1 MINKTLGFIGTGNM
15 GQALIKGLLKAGRI
29 ESQQIIATDLDK
41 AKLAFLEGET
51 NIRIV
56 EQDKQAVEVSEAVL
70 LCVKPAAITHLLKNI
85 APVLT
90 PEKVI
95 ISIAAGIGT
104 QQIEEIIGEGIPVIR
119 VMPNTPA
126 MVGAGISAISP
137 GKYAGPGEAQLAVA
151 IFGAVGEVVAINESL
166 MDVITGLSGSGPAYI
181 FTVIEA
187 LSEAGVAGGLPRET
201 ALKTAV
207 WTVLGAAKMVLETG
221 QHPALL
227 REMVTS
233 PGGTTVAGL
242 KALEER
248 GIRGMFM
255 EAVDQATRRSKALAK
270 SQ

>member
-1 MINKTLGFIGTGNM
+1 MIDKTLAFIGTGNM

-29 ESQQIIATDLDK
+29 ESQKIVATDLDK
-41 AKLAFLEGET
+41 AKLVFLEGET

-56 EQDKQAVEVSEAVL
+56 EQDKQAVEISEAVL
-70 LCVKPAAITHLLKNI
+70 LCVKPPAITPLLRNI

-90 PEKVI
+90 PDKLI

-104 QQIEEIIGEGIPVIR
+104 QQIEETIGEGIPVIR

-126 MVGAGISAISP
+126 MVGAGLSAICC
-137 GKYAGPGEAQLAVA
+137 GRYAGPGEEKLAVK
-151 IFGAVGEVVAINESL
+151 IFGAVGEVITVNENL
-166 MDVITGLSGSGPAYI
+166 MNVITGLSGSGPAYI

-187 LSEAGVAGGLPRET
+187 LSDAGVAEGLPRET
-201 ALKTAV
+201 ALKAAV

-233 PGGTTVAGL
+233 PGGTTIAGL

-248 GIRGMFM
+248 GIRAMFM
-255 EAVDQATRRSKALAK
+255 EAVGQATRRSEELR
-270 SQ
+270 